1 MSRDKPPDPPV
12 DVPTW
17 FFTYTDVIT
26 LLMTFFVLLLTFA
39 TSEPEQFERMQ
50 IALFGGGGG
59 TGIAGKSE
67 KMEKDTV
74 LIRERPRSS
83 RMTSRGSEMPP
94 IHSDAST
101 DSLASGLEGLDE
113 RPTVKA
119 SDSYAFEMPISLLV
133 NDDDE
138 ITSVGAQYLRM
149 FAKRLKS
156 GSHRITFETARDSD
170 IDRCMALCSHL
181 MEAERITP
189 GLIAAS
195 VVANGSPSSKLR
207 VIMSHNET
215 R

>member
-1 MSRDKPPDPPV
+1 MRRDKPPDPPV
-12 DVPTW
+12 EVPTW

-59 TGIAGKSE
+59 TGIAGKTESL
-67 KMEKDTV
+67 EKDTV
-74 LIRERPRSS
+74 LIRERPRAS

-101 DSLASGLEGLDE
+101 ESLASGLEGLDE
-113 RPTVKA
+113 QPTVKT
-119 SDSYAFEMPISLLV
+119 SDSYKFEMPISLLV
-133 NDDDE
+133 TDDDE

-149 FAKRLKS
+149 FARRLKS
-156 GSHRITFETARDSD
+156 GSHRITFEVAKDSE
-170 IDRCMALCSHL
+170 IDSCMALCNHL
-181 MEAERITP
+181 MEAEHITP

-195 VVANGSPSSKLR
+195 VVSDGELTSKLR
-207 VIMSHNET
+207 VIMNHNET